1 MVAMAVAI
9 AVLVMVVM
17 AMAMVV
23 AVVGVEFHCAHLV
36 RRVGVCLRFKQ
47 RGH

>member
-1 MVAMAVAI
+1 MVMVLVVVSAVA
-9 AVLVMVVM
+9 V
-17 AMAMVV
+17 AMVV
-23 AVVGVEFHCAHLV
+23 AVMVVVKGRLSYCAHLV